1 MADEDTLNQP
11 DPPRDPQADV
21 PLTRADIP
29 ELMKAVVA
37 AVAKTT
43 GTPNP
48 PGKLPVIASG
58 ARYAW
63 TRSTISKGGQWYL
76 VRAN

>member
-1 MADEDTLNQP
+1 MADEVTLSQP

-29 ELMKAVVA
+29 ELVKAVVA

-48 PGKLPVIASG
+48 PGK
-58 ARYAW
+58 
-63 TRSTISKGGQWYL
+63 
-76 VRAN
+76 